1 MRVDLTSAW
10 GPLEEAFQFA
20 ADIVAG
26 LAEARRVTRSG
37 WQVAICNSGRVENRE
52 VHAIFA
58 PLADLTPPR
67 PGDLPAVGEPGVL
80 EELARQAGLTPERSG
95 EVEVPYEFPDR
106 ATLEDALLAIAPVY
120 GVGPKL
126 AEEVVRTTVA
136 RAAAPF
142 RRADGSFRFEN
153 YFRYLIAGVS

>member
-1 MRVDLTSAW
+1 MPA
-10 GPLEEAFQFA
+10 
-20 ADIVAG
+20 
-26 LAEARRVTRSG
+26 SG
-37 WQVAICNSGRVENRE
+37 ECGGAVERCVVGSGRVAPEAGSE
-52 VHAIFA
+52 SSEPPHAASATESGITARTARGHGA
-58 PLADLTPPR
+58 PDC
-67 PGDLPAVGEPGVL
+67 
-80 EELARQAGLTPERSG
+80 RS
-95 EVEVPYEFPDR
+95 DSTR
-106 ATLEDALLAIAPVY
+106 SKLREDALLAIAPVY

>member
-1 MRVDLTSAW
+1 LR
-10 GPLEEAFQFA
+10 
-20 ADIVAG
+20 
-26 LAEARRVTRSG
+26 
-37 WQVAICNSGRVENRE
+37 
-52 VHAIFA
+52 
-58 PLADLTPPR
+58 
-67 PGDLPAVGEPGVL
+67 
-80 EELARQAGLTPERSG
+80 
-95 EVEVPYEFPDR
+95 
-106 ATLEDALLAIAPVY
+106 EDALLAIAPVY